1 MTLQNSLVTY
11 VERDE
16 YTYEIKENIERCK
29 IFSDNG
35 GVNEVGCRYKDK
47 SDNDTRYA

>member
-16 YTYEIKENIERCK
+16 YTYEIKKNIERCK
-29 IFSDNG
+29 IFSYDG
-35 GVNEVGCRYKDK
+35 SVNEIGCRDKDK
-47 SDNDTRYA
+47 PYNDPRYS